1 VAVVL
6 VRPQGNLNIGSAAR
20 AMKNTGFSE
29 LVLVDPVRFDKEE
42 ASLMA
47 VDSKEILDDARITN
61 TLSDALSNRHIVFG
75 VTARSRHKRDRITP
89 PEAAALIE
97 SDLAA
102 RHRIALVFGPEDHG
116 LSSEE
121 IDACQ
126 HLIGIPAHPDMTSY
140 NLSQAVLL
148 VCHALFVKLSPAPLP
163 EGAEPVLAEQADRE
177 RVEARVLDLLG
188 QVEYLTPNRELI
200 LKDMVKRLVYRTPLE
215 TRDVRNILAAL
226 RHILYWSKEKEK

>member
-75 VTARSRHKRDRITP
+75 VTARSRHKRDRI
-89 PEAAALIE
+89 I
-97 SDLAA
+97 
-102 RHRIALVFGPEDHG
+102 FGPEDHG